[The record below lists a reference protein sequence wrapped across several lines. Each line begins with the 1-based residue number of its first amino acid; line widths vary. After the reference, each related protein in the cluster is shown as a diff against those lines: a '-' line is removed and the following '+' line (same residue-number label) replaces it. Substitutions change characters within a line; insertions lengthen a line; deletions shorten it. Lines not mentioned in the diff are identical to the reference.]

1 MRLHGVCLVAAVALA
16 GLFSAGGPVEAT
28 AATNLLFIN
37 PSTSTP
43 TDSLFTVEVVRNA
56 GDEVQ
61 GFDVKIAFDRTV
73 VQPDYIMP
81 GGWLLA
87 SGYPFALYDG
97 TVAGQDTIRFST
109 AFLGLGQTSGAAGV
123 VAVLHFRSRNLGVSP
138 LDFAP
143 VTARDADNATVP
155 FDHSVGDRIVI
166 DRVIDAWR
174 ATLGG
179 VKGLYR

>member
-16 GLFSAGGPVEAT
+16 GLLSAGGPVGAT

-43 TDSLFTVEVVRNA
+43 SDSLFTVDVVRNA
-56 GDEVQ
+56 GDAVQ
-61 GFDVKIAFDRTV
+61 GFDVKIAFDRAV
-73 VQPDYIMP
+73 VQPDYIAP

-87 SGYPFALYDG
+87 SGYPFALLDG

-109 AFLGLGQTSGAAGV
+109 AFLGLGQTSAAAGV
-123 VAVLHFRSRNLGVSP
+123 VAVLHFRALNLGVSP

-143 VTARDADNATVP
+143 VTARDADNAAVP
-155 FDHSVGDRIVI
+155 FEHSFGDRIVI
-166 DRVIDAWR
+166 DRVIAAWC
-174 ATLGG
+174 ASLGG